1 MLAFL
6 GGITLATESKK
17 FKAPH
22 FRELDSHNEGCVWLN
37 AHKHSTNVSH
47 ENDGGT
53 EYENH
58 QRTLRQK
65 LTDLVNTFDPN
76 PKDKTGAEGN
86 KKQQVDDEIEGEFVD
101 GYTGNIKNQTSVK
114 TGEIRTNHLERL
126 VETYREAK
134 SILPID
140 EFNELEIKIVRHG
153 RVKLSEYFKHIRK
166 TRLGTNNCVIY
177 GGGYLVGRNGNGFNF
192 KFYDKIENIPI
203 YLSIESE
210 KMDNY
215 RFRKY
220 IESYLEKSK
229 FVQYYTL
236 YAIGTLIRSQ
246 NTNTINLVVDDLRH
260 LAFFL
265 GPERTVIPKTSANDA
280 TK

>member
-1 MLAFL
+1 MKILTAYCLELDEVVSIDSARRYFICEEPKIDRYNFICSDENCFNDKVRIS
-6 GGITLATESKK
+6 GVNYRKLATESKK

-114 TGEIRTNHLERL
+114 TGEIR
-126 VETYREAK
+126 
-134 SILPID
+134 
-140 EFNELEIKIVRHG
+140 
-153 RVKLSEYFKHIRK
+153 
-166 TRLGTNNCVIY
+166 
-177 GGGYLVGRNGNGFNF
+177 
-192 KFYDKIENIPI
+192 
-203 YLSIESE
+203 
-210 KMDNY
+210 
-215 RFRKY
+215 
-220 IESYLEKSK
+220 
-229 FVQYYTL
+229 
-236 YAIGTLIRSQ
+236 
-246 NTNTINLVVDDLRH
+246 
-260 LAFFL
+260 
-265 GPERTVIPKTSANDA
+265 
-280 TK
+280 